1 MANKRCSQCK
11 ILQSIADFHKDKR
24 KPDGRNSICKK
35 CRNGTAEQERE
46 LKIPDS
52 KCRCERSK
60 TIIFKKDCVPGCN
73 DACLTCANP
82 QVQNTPASDDT
93 LTAKEHKDQTL
104 RGTYRSSSAIA
115 VEDGYLEKG
124 DS

>member
-11 ILQSIADFHKDKR
+11 ILQSISDFHKDKR
-24 KPDGRNSICKK
+24 KKDG
-35 CRNGTAEQERE
+35 NGTAERERDIE
-46 LKIPDS
+46 VKIPDS

-60 TIIFKKDCVPGCN
+60 TIIFKKDCIPGCN
-73 DACLTCANP
+73 DACLTCNNP
-82 QVQNTPASDDT
+82 QVQNTPASYDT